1 LVGEGLALGARYSL
15 SRAQLHS
22 RFPDIPATAVC
33 YGGFAPAQNRK
44 ATLQQAN
51 LYAVYNHPLG
61 LFAGVEALWVAQ
73 DNAGYAPPLP
83 GDEVW
88 QFNAQLG
95 YRFPRRQA
103 ELRLALLNLTD
114 QNYRFNPLNLRSEL
128 PRARTLAVSFRMA
141 F

>member
-1 LVGEGLALGARYSL
+1 
-15 SRAQLHS
+15 
-22 RFPDIPATAVC
+22 
-33 YGGFAPAQNRK
+33 
-44 ATLQQAN
+44 
-51 LYAVYNHPLG
+51 
-61 LFAGVEALWVAQ
+61 
-73 DNAGYAPPLP
+73 LP